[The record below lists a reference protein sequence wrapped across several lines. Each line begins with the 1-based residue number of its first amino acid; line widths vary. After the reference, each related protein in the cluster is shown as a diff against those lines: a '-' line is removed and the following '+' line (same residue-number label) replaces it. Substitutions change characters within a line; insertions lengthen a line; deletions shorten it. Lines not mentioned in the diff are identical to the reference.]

1 MRKIITKMTVIAM
14 AMLMSLSFVGCGAS
28 QDPGIVDEPNTINV
42 KIRKAGYGTTYIT
55 ALADAFNET
64 FKAQGYKVNVLAPKE
79 DLVSTN
85 VYRAAETSGV
95 DVYFTSD
102 VTAEKSVLS
111 DFGQVFADITDSVYK
126 KPAIKADGTE
136 EDITIEE
143 KFANIAMDM
152 DNCFYQDKIYG
163 LPYAVS
169 VRGLAVNKRVLS
181 EYDIELPRTTDELW
195 KAADKIME
203 HAVETDTFPF
213 TFSLTGNNYTN
224 AVVGPWMVQAMGKA
238 KFDSFYSFENED
250 GTPMTTD
257 AYKVYAYP
265 EIQDVLTQAYH
276 FFDENMEAYGS
287 ASQDFSAA
295 QGQVMKG
302 SAVFM
307 ANGDWMFNEEFV
319 RHQSYLNDVTFI
331 STPVISTVGTKLF
344 GAGTAYNFDAAKA
357 DSVLSTIIKYY
368 DAHKTNAE
376 IKAAVD
382 AELSVNLNQAD
393 VDAAVMARS
402 YIRSELAPGLVI
414 NNFSAKKDISALFL
428 RFCAS
433 ADGGRIFS
441 AESHST
447 SPYSIDNPVDSDY
460 AWIKSVNNIIT
471 NKYTAVSANLKG
483 YRKSMDVTVLFPGLS
498 DPYSTD
504 LQGKVS
510 KYAKNSS
517 GQYIMSGSDSV
528 YSTIASETATEIY
541 NTAKYNVEHS
551 IWKVK

>member
-1 MRKIITKMTVIAM
+1 MKKILTKITVIAM
-14 AMLMSLSFVGCGAS
+14 AALMSLPFAGCGAS

-64 FKAQGYKVNVLAPKE
+64 FKEQGYKVNVLAPKE

-85 VYRAAETSGV
+85 VYRAAQTSGV

-102 VTAEKSVLS
+102 ATAEKAVLS

-136 EDITIEE
+136 EDVTIEA
-143 KFANIAMDM
+143 KFADIGMDM
-152 DNCFYQDKIYG
+152 DTCFYQNKIYG

-169 VRGLAVNKRVLS
+169 IRGLAVNKRVLS
-181 EYDIELPRTTDELW
+181 EYNIELPRTTDELW

-203 HAVETDTFPF
+203 NAVETDTFPF

-224 AVVGPWMVQAMGKA
+224 AIIGPWLIQAMGKE
-238 KFDSFYSFENED
+238 KYDTFYSFENED
-250 GTPMTTD
+250 GTPMTND
-257 AYKVYAYP
+257 AYKVYGYS
-265 EIQDVLTQAYH
+265 EIADVLTQAYH
-276 FFDENMEAYGS
+276 FFDESMEAYGS

-295 QGQVMKG
+295 QGQIMKG

-331 STPVISTVGTKLF
+331 STPVISTVGKKLF
-344 GAGTAYNFDAAKA
+344 GAGTAYNFDDAKA

-368 DAHKTNAE
+368 DQHKTSAE
-376 IKAAVD
+376 IKAATD
-382 AELSVNLNQAD
+382 ADLSVNLNQAD
-393 VDAAVMARS
+393 VDAAVLARS
-402 YIRSELAPGLVI
+402 YICSELSPGLVI
-414 NNFSAKKDISALFL
+414 NNFSTKKDISALFL
-428 RFCAS
+428 RFCTS
-433 ADGGRIFS
+433 ADGGKIFS
-441 AESHST
+441 AESHSL
-447 SPYSIDNPVDSDY
+447 SPYAIKDPVDSDY

-471 NKYTAVSANLKG
+471 NKYNAVSRDIKG

-510 KYAKNSS
+510 KYEKNQQN
-517 GQYIMSGSDSV
+517 QYVITKSDAV
-528 YSTIASETATEIY
+528 YSEIASATATEIY
-541 NTAKYNVEHS
+541 NTAKYNVEHGV
-551 IWKVK
+551 WKVK